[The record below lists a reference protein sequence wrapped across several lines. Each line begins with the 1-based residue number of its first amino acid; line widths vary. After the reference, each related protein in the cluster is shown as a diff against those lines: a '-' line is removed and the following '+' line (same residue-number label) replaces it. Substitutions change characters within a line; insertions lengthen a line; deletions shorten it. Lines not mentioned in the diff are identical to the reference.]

1 MNTMKLRSSITCM
14 LQLQN
19 NSTNRYN
26 WLSRYTLAELRAMM
40 TGWQVNQPD
49 LFNKHGIYT
58 M

>member
-1 MNTMKLRSSITCM
+1 MNTLKFQQSIRTM
-14 LQLQN
+14 LQVQN
-19 NSTNRYN
+19 NSCNSYP

-40 TGWQVNQPD
+40 TGWQINQPD